1 MLLLDTDVLI
11 DFQRNYPPAMQ
22 WLLSLT
28 DIPLVPGF
36 VVMELIQDARNRK
49 EMERSLKLT
58 VPFAV
63 IWPDELE
70 ANEAVRFFASYH
82 LSHRLGLIDSLI
94 ASMAIHRDLTLCTFN
109 VKHYRALADLHL
121 DKPYTKK

>member
-11 DFQRNYPPAMQ
+11 DFQRNYPPAIQ

-36 VVMELIQDARNRK
+36 VAMELIQDARNRK
-49 EMERSLKLT
+49 ELERSLKLT
-58 VPFAV
+58 APFAV
-63 IWPDELE
+63 IWPTEE
-70 ANEAVRFFASYH
+70 ECTEAVRLFASYH
-82 LSHRLGLIDSLI
+82 LSHSLGMIDSLI

-109 VKHYRALADLHL
+109 IKHYRAVPDLQL
-121 DKPYTKK
+121 DKPYIKK